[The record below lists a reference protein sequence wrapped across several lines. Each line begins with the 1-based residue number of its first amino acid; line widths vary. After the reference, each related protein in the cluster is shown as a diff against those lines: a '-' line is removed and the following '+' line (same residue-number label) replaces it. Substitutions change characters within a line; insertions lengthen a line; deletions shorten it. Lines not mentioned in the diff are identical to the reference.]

1 MYLRSEFWDANAKKE
16 RKRKREEK
24 KEWRGKEEKGGKVH
38 HASKLASSRIAVC
51 WNCRSLR
58 ASGCWSVG
66 SSLPDQFLRPK
77 SICRSRRV
85 SLLLYRAT
93 DRQPPMRNARTSVD
107 KQQQMTF
114 LANYF
119 HPLPS
124 FLVPSLLFQSA
135 GGELRIYR
143 NSFYFG
149 KLSKHEN
156 IFFFVRLNL
165 NHDFEVWN
173 LPFATIPRNMPHDFC
188 FPHFYQ
194 TLSIKFKS

>member
-24 KEWRGKEEKGGKVH
+24 RKKRKGGKVH

-85 SLLLYRAT
+85 SLLLYRAI
-93 DRQPPMRNARTSVD
+93 
-107 KQQQMTF
+107 
-114 LANYF
+114 ANRRWETHA
-119 HPLPS
+119 HPSINSNKWHSWQIIFIRCPVFS
-124 FLVPSLLFQSA
+124 FLP
-135 GGELRIYR
+135 
-143 NSFYFG
+143 FYFNQRAVNWG
-149 KLSKHEN
+149 FIEIPFILEN
-156 IFFFVRLNL
+156 CQNTRTFFFFVRLNL

-194 TLSIKFKS
+194 TLSIKF

>member
-24 KEWRGKEEKGGKVH
+24 KEWRGKEEKGGEGAPRVETRLV
-38 HASKLASSRIAVC
+38 AYRGVLKLPIIKSIRLLKRRLQFTRPVSEAQI
-51 WNCRSLR
+51 NLQKP
-58 ASGCWSVG
+58 SGVAP
-66 SSLPDQFLRPK
+66 SLP
-77 SICRSRRV
+77 S
-85 SLLLYRAT
+85 

-135 GGELRIYR
+135 DGELRIYR

-156 IFFFVRLNL
+156 IFFFCTIKSKPRFWSLESTLCNDPSKYASRFL
-165 NHDFEVWN
+165 FSTFLSNFE
-173 LPFATIPRNMPHDFC
+173 
-188 FPHFYQ
+188 Y
-194 TLSIKFKS
+194 